1 MLIPIIWKKEK
12 KSVDDEINTLF
23 LTKSLFGIVKTV
35 AVQNIFYLEMHQNNI
50 FLFLKNIFLI
60 SIH

>member
-23 LTKSLFGIVKTV
+23 LTKGLFGIVKTV
-35 AVQNIFYLEMHQNNI
+35 AVQSIFYLEMY
-50 FLFLKNIFLI
+50 
-60 SIH
+60 